1 MSNHENEMR
10 KEDMFDMWVEW
21 LENVEQWQK
30 GDPEIYREAARRTE
44 QEWKELH

>member
-1 MSNHENEMR
+1 MSNHENEML
-10 KEDMFDMWVEW
+10 KEDMFDMWVEG

-30 GDPEIYREAARRTE
+30 GDLETYREAARRTE

>member
-1 MSNHENEMR
+1 MSNHENEML
-10 KEDMFDMWVEW
+10 KEDMFDRWVEW

-30 GDPEIYREAARRTE
+30 GDLETYREAVRRTE